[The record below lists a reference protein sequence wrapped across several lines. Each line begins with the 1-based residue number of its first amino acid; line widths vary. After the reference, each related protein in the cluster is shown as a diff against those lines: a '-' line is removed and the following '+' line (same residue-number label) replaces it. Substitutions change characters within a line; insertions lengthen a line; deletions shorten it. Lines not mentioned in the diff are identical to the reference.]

1 MSELIERVGVS
12 VFVQIILEGWNE
24 LFLLLLI
31 VVMQVGKYRDNSNEL
46 VSKVKIPLTGELVIF
61 YSAIFV
67 YNLANI
73 ITLIYGGHNSPS
85 AYYVMRIGVFCYYL
99 VGAFQTVFF
108 LDVIKS
114 YIARKNGDKRL
125 ERVIIG
131 FQLIEV
137 LNVLLLIAT
146 PFTNALYSID
156 AANEYNRSWGYYV
169 WQGITIVTFLFIG
182 VAALLYRK
190 QNDRFVKRIIA
201 IAFLFPMAGF
211 LMSIAYPGFNF
222 NNIMVSIAELLLFM
236 LYEKNKTDVTLK
248 YGYELEKAK
257 TELAES
263 RLAVEEAKSQT
274 LMAQIQPHFINNSLM
289 AIRARCFDHPEIY
302 DSITDFSRYLRSN
315 FEALGDT
322 RLILFEQE
330 MDNIEA
336 YLSLE
341 KANFGDRLR
350 VEYDIDFDDFLVPAL
365 SVQPLVENAVR
376 HGVGTY
382 DKGGTVTIS
391 VHRDKGNIIVEVR
404 DEGLG
409 RKEITEQQSKRRGI
423 GVENVRKR
431 MKYMTDGRLDIFS
444 SEQGTTARLT
454 IADPQMKRENSN
466 NDNSIS

>member
-1 MSELIERVGVS
+1 MNELLQRVG
-12 VFVQIILEGWNE
+12 FPMLIQIIIECWNE

-31 VVMQVGKYRDNSNEL
+31 VIMQIGKHQDKSDKL
-46 VSKVKIPLTGELVIF
+46 VSKVKIPLTDELVIF

-73 ITLIYGGHNSPS
+73 ITLIYGGHDSES
-85 AYYVMRIGVFCYYL
+85 AYYIMRIGVFCYYL

-114 YIARKNGDKRL
+114 YIARKNKDKGL

-131 FQLIEV
+131 FQLLEV
-137 LNVLLLIAT
+137 PNVLLLLAT
-146 PFTNALYSID
+146 PFTKALYYID
-156 AANEYNRSWGYYV
+156 AANEYHRSWGYYV
-169 WQGITIVTFLFIG
+169 WQGVTILTFLFIG
-182 VAALLYRK
+182 AVAVLYRR
-190 QNDRFVKRIIA
+190 QTDRFIKRIIGV
-201 IAFLFPMAGF
+201 AFLFPMAGF

-222 NNIMVSIAELLLFM
+222 NNIMVSIAELLMFM